1 MKQVKISSL
10 KQRKAS
16 KNHELEEGKVRQ
28 GNHLEVI
35 EVSKNQKAEE
45 MKANQEGKYTIRIL
59 VT

>member
-1 MKQVKISSL
+1 MKTSQDL
-10 KQRKAS
+10 KSETS
-16 KNHELEEGKVRQ
+16 KHHELEEGKVRQ
-28 GNHLEVI
+28 GNHL